1 MENFITTLIQN
12 WGPTIAAVF
21 SAIVMIGAVL
31 GRVKS
36 VISIFKKENAAEIA
50 ALKDSIKEVLT
61 ENKHLTQENKSLANS
76 FSKLYAKIDE
86 LVRSDEFLANREKAD
101 LTEFK
106 ELVVR
111 LNTLY
116 SNIMAEKGAVAAENE
131 ETTEG

>member
-36 VISIFKKENAAEIA
+36 VISIFKKENAAEIE
-50 ALKDSIKEVLT
+50 ALKEKMTALLT
-61 ENKHLTQENKSLANS
+61 DNKNLAQYNKDLAAS

-86 LVRSDEFLANREKAD
+86 LVRSDEFLAHREKAD

-106 ELVVR
+106 DLAVR

-116 SNIMAEKGAVAAENE
+116 SNIMAEKGAVAIENA

>member
-1 MENFITTLIQN
+1 MENFISTLIQN
-12 WGPTIAAVF
+12 WGPTITAVF
-21 SAIVMIGAVL
+21 ATIVMIGAVL
-31 GRVKS
+31 GKVKS

-50 ALKDSIKEVLT
+50 ALKDKIAALIT
-61 ENKHLTQENKSLANS
+61 DNKNLAQNNETLAAA

-86 LVRSDEFLANREKAD
+86 LVRSDEFLAHREKAD

-116 SNIMAEKGAVAAENE
+116 SNIMAEKGAVATENA